1 MKKDR
6 ENWMDRAP
14 DAIIGYSTLV
24 LGIVCFLMSLAVIV
38 DLVRFVVGVG
48 AA

>member
-1 MKKDR
+1 MRKDHDS
-6 ENWMDRAP
+6 WIDMAP

-24 LGIVCFLMSLAVIV
+24 LAIVCFLLALVVIV
-38 DLVRFVVGVG
+38 AIVRFVVGVG

>member
-1 MKKDR
+1 MRKDR
-6 ENWMDRAP
+6 ENWMDLAP

-24 LGIVCFLMSLAVIV
+24 LGIVCFLLSLVAIV
-38 DLVRFVVGVG
+38 ALVRLIVGVG

>member
-6 ENWMDRAP
+6 DNWLSLAP
-14 DAIIGYSTLV
+14 DAIIGYCTLI
-24 LGIVCFLMSLAVIV
+24 LGIVCFLIALGVIAA
-38 DLVRFVVGVG
+38 LVRLVIGMG

>member
-1 MKKDR
+1 MRKDHDS
-6 ENWMDRAP
+6 WIDMAP

-24 LGIVCFLMSLAVIV
+24 LAIACFLLALVVIV
-38 DLVRFVVGVG
+38 AIVRFVVGVG

>member
-1 MKKDR
+1 MKR
-6 ENWMDRAP
+6 ERDNWLDLAP

-24 LGIVCFLMSLAVIV
+24 LGIVCFLIALVVIV
-38 DLVRFVVGVG
+38 AIVRFIVGIG

>member
-6 ENWMDRAP
+6 ENWMDMAP

-24 LGIVCFLMSLAVIV
+24 LSIICFLLALVVIV
-38 DLVRFVVGVG
+38 AIVRLIVGVG

>member
-6 ENWMDRAP
+6 ENWMDMAP

-38 DLVRFVVGVG
+38 ALVRFIVGVG

>member
-1 MKKDR
+1 MKKERNNLLDL
-6 ENWMDRAP
+6 AP

-24 LGIVCFLMSLAVIV
+24 LGSVCFLLLLVAIV
-38 DLVRFVVGVG
+38 AFVRFVTGVG